1 MKVNLSCRI
10 PEEVRVEL
18 QEIARLQDRS
28 LSNLVILILKDYLE
42 RRGK

>member
-10 PEEVRVEL
+10 PEEVRGEL